1 MLLLLSYV
9 VTVFGIVAW
18 DRRYLQEYDEIGKLI
33 HDFGCSDASQML
45 LPLLAE
51 RARYL
56 KETLK
61 GVIEMTHLF
70 DRLRDEGRKEGRQE
84 EKLEMT
90 RNLLSLGLLSLE
102 QIAKVTGLSQDQI
115 KLIQT
120 QTTA

>member
-70 DRLRDEGRKEGRQE
+70 DRLRDEGRQE